1 MNQVRH
7 YLSANGDDLYQQWLD
22 ELKDRSAKARIT
34 TRINRVAAGAL
45 GDCKPI
51 GSGVWELRVDH
62 GPGYRVY
69 YAQAGKQLILL
80 LLGGDKHHQ
89 RSDIVKAI
97 DCWHDYQRRRP

>member
-45 GDCKPI
+45 GGFTTPRQV
-51 GSGVWELRVDH
+51 S
-62 GPGYRVY
+62 
-69 YAQAGKQLILL
+69 
-80 LLGGDKHHQ
+80 
-89 RSDIVKAI
+89 S
-97 DCWHDYQRRRP
+97 